1 MAQRGKSHKEL
12 VQMWGWPMLEKSC
25 RKTCGTFTFHW
36 CLKSMQGDSALPAPE
51 KKKIPI
57 PQRDGNVHRALG
69 TVGPAFPGWGGEQ
82 GKELPGVLPVPPI
95 STGWQV
101 AQGRAA
107 AGLQE
112 MGE

>member
-1 MAQRGKSHKEL
+1 MAQRGKVLKL

-51 KKKIPI
+51 KKIPI

-69 TVGPAFPGWGGEQ
+69 TGGPAFPGWGGEQ
-82 GKELPGVLPVPPI
+82 GKELPGSPSCPTHLHWMADD
-95 STGWQV
+95 SRDEQ
-101 AQGRAA
+101 QLEF
-107 AGLQE
+107 AGD
-112 MGE
+112 G